1 MLSFKFWFIMY
12 DRLVHCQQKTQML
25 YLRLTLQIFYGK
37 EVVTHCMI
45 IFKYLLANF
54 LMNWNE
60 NCFFQSVGNFPLSI
74 QDLKITSKDFKIDS
88 PQFLT
93 CKIWSYHGCEL
104 YFYQDS
110 L

>member
-25 YLRLTLQIFYGK
+25 YLRLALQIFYGK
-37 EVVTHCMI
+37 EVVTHWM
-45 IFKYLLANF
+45 YLLVNF

-60 NCFFQSVGNFPLSI
+60 NCFFQSVGNFPHSI
-74 QDLKITSKDFKIDS
+74 QNLKITSKDFKIDS

-93 CKIWSYHGCEL
+93 CKIWSYHGCQL